1 MADDATLLRRLAA
14 SDEIR
19 QLLHRCSELV
29 DAGDFAGVAA
39 LFAHATLTAAGTDVR
54 VSGAADIEAVQR
66 EAFRDY
72 DGALRTKHLVMNTI
86 VELAQDGAT
95 ATARSCFVVL
105 QAVPD
110 EFPLAPIM
118 AGRYHDSFERADD
131 GWRFTARHTLPDLLG
146 DVSHHLRIH
155 VEG

>member
-1 MADDATLLRRLAA
+1 MTDDTTLRALADRE
-14 SDEIR
+14 EIR
-19 QLLHRCSELV
+19 ELLHRCSELV
-29 DAGDFAGVAA
+29 DLGEFAAVAQ

-54 VSGAADIEAVQR
+54 VSGAAEIEAVQQD
-66 EAFRDY
+66 AFRDY
-72 DGALRTKHLVMNTI
+72 DGALRTKHLVTNTI
-86 VELAQDGAT
+86 VELADDGAT
-95 ATARSCFVVL
+95 ASARSCFVVF

-118 AGRYHDSFERADD
+118 AGRYHDSFERADG

-155 VEG
+155 VEA